1 MRLRFLQHI
10 YLVAG
15 LASSLIAALAGSS
28 VYAQEAVAPEGGD
41 HSRSPLL
48 YIDLPILVKEGL
60 DPLMPLPLW
69 APLIDPETDPAFG
82 QRVDSIRQ
90 YNSAVADIELD
101 GGAWDRSLVEELAS
115 LGRLQQQ
122 QGNHAGAIETLDR
135 AVHVNRINS
144 GLYTLEQIP
153 AVEQLIH
160 SHMALG
166 DWEKVDRYN
175 NYLFHVQQKAY
186 GFDDPRL
193 IPVLDRLATWNIQA
207 FKIGYGNLRGFRL
220 RQAQIMLNA
229 AARLV
234 SMYFG
239 KADERFIN
247 YQKNIAHSAYL
258 VATNADLMMEIDRP
272 EYRNMQQVLAEKLN
286 EQRWVQSSGFLTGE
300 RALIEIVMF
309 YRDQSDDKYALAE
322 AVTHLADWYLMFD
335 RRRGTLESY
344 KLAWD
349 MLQELENGEE
359 LTERLFGNVVPL
371 PAFSSSIEMP
381 DSFYRKEGDTEVLNF
396 DYADLT
402 FDVTA
407 NGLSRNV
414 ESISEETED
423 NKLQLGKLR
432 MSARSMRFRPRVI
445 DGEPQRSSENH
456 FRYRYWY

>member
-10 YLVAG
+10 YLVSG
-15 LASSLIAALAGSS
+15 MASSLIAVLSGSS
-28 VYAQEAVAPEGGD
+28 VYAQEAAAPEGGD

-48 YIDLPILVKEGL
+48 YIDSPILVKEGL
-60 DPLMPLPLW
+60 DPLMPLPRW
-69 APLIDPETDPAFG
+69 VPLIDPETDPAFD

-90 YNSAVADIELD
+90 YNSAVADIELY
-101 GGAWDRSLVEELAS
+101 GGAWDGSLVEELAS

-122 QGNHAGAIETLDR
+122 QGNHVGAIEILDR

-153 AVEQLIH
+153 AVEQLIQ
-160 SHMALG
+160 SYMALG

-207 FKIGYGNLRGFRL
+207 FKIGYGNLRGVRL
-220 RQAQIMLNA
+220 RQAQLMFNA
-229 AARLV
+229 AARMV

-247 YQKNIAHSAYL
+247 YQQNIAHSAYL
-258 VATNADLMMEIDRP
+258 VARNADLMMEIDSP

-286 EQRWVQSSGFLTGE
+286 EQRWVQTSGFLTGE
-300 RALIEIVMF
+300 RALAEIVMF
-309 YRDQSDDKYALAE
+309 YQDQGDDKYALAE
-322 AVTHLADWYLMFD
+322 AITHLADWYLMFD
-335 RRRGTLESY
+335 RRRGTLDTY

-371 PAFSSSIEMP
+371 PAFSSPIKVP

-414 ESISEETED
+414 KSISEETEE
-423 NKLQLGKLR
+423 NRLQLGKLR